1 MAEVPEHI
9 KEIIKKLVLEAKTD
23 NITIEKAILFGSYAK
38 GTNHEYSDI
47 DVAVVSNDF
56 EGIRLFD
63 NIKLIDAALKASID
77 LETHPYRPEDFNEDN
92 PFVKEILE
100 YGIRII

>member
-1 MAEVPEHI
+1 MEIPQ
-9 KEIIKKLVLEAKTD
+9 EIIDIIKNFVKEALKE
-23 NITIEKAILFGSYAK
+23 NIRISQAVLFGSFAK

-47 DVAVVSNDF
+47 DVAVVSEDF

-63 NIKLIDAALKASID
+63 NIRLGKPRVNTSVDI
-77 LETHPYRPEDFNEDN
+77 ETHPYRPEEFNEDN

-100 YGIRII
+100 YGIRIV